1 MVKKNFA
8 QITITKKIIL
18 KIFFSLVVAFLI
30 TLISEN
36 LQKKKYVD
44 VKLVYEIDR
53 NVKMELAL
61 LNNTYYRTNLNSI
74 LLTDNLKIQELLTE
88 DEKIFNL
95 CSFAK
100 INNEIFMS
108 LNISEAKAKL
118 NFVSN
123 ENLDLNLCKI
133 EIGKLLNS
141 MMSFYFK
148 NLIKHKE
155 KSIIITTDMQEGFEL
170 SGSLA
175 THIIELETLKR
186 ILENRKKF
194 FTTQQE
200 ILDKSDVNSRKI
212 FVSVFLTI
220 LFLLNLSL
228 ISKKFKT

>member
-1 MVKKNFA
+1 
-8 QITITKKIIL
+8 
-18 KIFFSLVVAFLI
+18 
-30 TLISEN
+30 
-36 LQKKKYVD
+36 
-44 VKLVYEIDR
+44 
-53 NVKMELAL
+53 
-61 LNNTYYRTNLNSI
+61 
-74 LLTDNLKIQELLTE
+74 
-88 DEKIFNL
+88 
-95 CSFAK
+95 FAK
-100 INNEIFMS
+100 LNNEIFMS

-155 KSIIITTDMQEGFEL
+155 KSIIITKDMQEGFEL

-175 THIIELETLKR
+175 THIIELETFKR
-186 ILENRKKF
+186 ILENRKKY
-194 FTTQQE
+194 FTTHQE
-200 ILDKSDVNSRKI
+200 IVDKSDVNSGKI

-228 ISKKFKT
+228 ISKKFKK